1 MCQCKGIFRVQWKTS
16 NEIDM
21 LKVNEFSPWKQ
32 FIQNILIDLRLTDR
46 MEEHLLAGD
55 LEVNFRVPLFM

>member
-1 MCQCKGIFRVQWKTS
+1 
-16 NEIDM
+16 M
-21 LKVNEFSPWKQ
+21 LKMNEFSPWKQ
-32 FIQNILIDLRLTDR
+32 FIQNSLIDLRLTDR